1 MIATAD
7 TEWRSRRFRDENE
20 ADTRVCVTV
29 DGGVIVA
36 ELVELLFESR
46 AGPVASAESVS
57 DTMVIIDFENWQGV
71 CRHHHTCP
79 VYATNSLI
87 SCKFMLHV

>member
-1 MIATAD
+1 MIVTAD

-20 ADTRVCVTV
+20 AGTRVCVTV
-29 DGGVIVA
+29 DSGVIVA

-57 DTMVIIDFENWQGV
+57 DTMVIID
-71 CRHHHTCP
+71 
-79 VYATNSLI
+79 
-87 SCKFMLHV
+87 

>member
-7 TEWRSRRFRDENE
+7 TEWRSRRYRDENE
-20 ADTRVCVTV
+20 ADSRVRVTV

-46 AGPVASAESVS
+46 AGPVASVDSVS
-57 DTMVIIDFENWQGV
+57 DTMVIVDFENWQG
-71 CRHHHTCP
+71 T
-79 VYATNSLI
+79 YASSSSYLSSLREKLI
-87 SCKFMLHV
+87 NFM